1 MGKFIVVHSVKVAT
15 DFTPETFGRLTT
27 IGPKFALPVNIKR
40 HRKWFQVC
48 ECECGTVKIFNGYHL
63 ASGRSKSC
71 GCLKQELASKSLYK
85 HGGKGTSE
93 YGIWVA
99 MRQRCNNP
107 LNKRYPDYGGRGIS
121 VHPDWDNTEKGF
133 QAFFDY
139 MGPRPSQEHSVDR
152 HPNRNGN
159 YEPGNVRWAT
169 QGEQARNKRN
179 NVNLTHNGK
188 TQCVAAWAEETGI
201 SRETIKNRLASG
213 WTVEK
218 SLTTEVEKRNPND
231 KEA

>member
-27 IGPKFALPVNIKR
+27 IGPKFAIPFNNKGHYR
-40 HRKWFQVC
+40 WFQVC
-48 ECECGTVKIFNGYHL
+48 ECECGAVKIFNRYHL

-71 GCLKQELASKSLYK
+71 GCLRKELASKYFCK
-85 HGGKGTSE
+85 HGKKATLE

-99 MRQRCNNP
+99 MRQRCDNS
-107 LNKRYPDYGGRGIS
+107 LNQRYPDYGGRGIS
-121 VHPDWDNTEKGF
+121 VHPDWNNTENGF
-133 QAFFDY
+133 QNFYDY
-139 MGPRPSQEHSVDR
+139 MGPRPSPEHSIDR
-152 HPNRNGN
+152 HPDPNGN

-169 QGEQARNKRN
+169 QKEQQRNKRN
-179 NVNLTHNGK
+179 NHMVTHKGK

-213 WTVEK
+213 WTAEK